1 MSCISLHTC
10 LANIASLN
18 FASSLNPNPPSF
30 FGLQSVSQFFLWIFL
45 CSPLCPHQNFL
56 ISISISLQRPTS
68 SLKLPIAKVGMTWTT
83 PFNNTSF
90 LAWDNNSSFH
100 LAVCTPLYLLY
111 NSNWLFYFF
120 PPQLVTP
127 NTPHSVLFLAPQEAL

>member
-1 MSCISLHTC
+1 MSFISLHTC

-30 FGLQSVSQFFLWIFL
+30 FGLQSVSQFFQLIFL
-45 CSPLCPHQNFL
+45 RSPLYLHQNFL

-68 SLKLPIAKVGMTWTT
+68 SLKHPIAKVGMTWTT
-83 PFNNTSF
+83 AFNNTSF
-90 LAWDNNSSFH
+90 PTWDKNFSFH
-100 LAVCTPLYLLY
+100 LAVSTTLYLLY

-127 NTPHSVLFLAPQEAL
+127 NTPRTVLFLAPQEAL